1 MQGHP
6 GAIWH
11 EHSVIPAEAGIQAG
25 WCDDNEI
32 NASLRRHDDSRERND
47 VERPP
52 CNSFSADDRKL
63 MNTSWLN
70 SFTQS
75 GKTLGDI
82 MAQNAKDAFEKT
94 SLGAQNKA
102 YDLIAQMDPEY
113 FDKLKGLYVDGTFG
127 REGALPRKTKEL
139 IMVGICCA
147 LNRPRGVKLHSE
159 RALTLGVSAR
169 EVLEAVEVA
178 AIPGGM
184 PGLWLGVETLNDIL
198 KAKGIEFK

>member
-1 MQGHP
+1 
-6 GAIWH
+6 
-11 EHSVIPAEAGIQAG
+11 
-25 WCDDNEI
+25 
-32 NASLRRHDDSRERND
+32 
-47 VERPP
+47 
-52 CNSFSADDRKL
+52 
-63 MNTSWLN
+63 
-70 SFTQS
+70 
-75 GKTLGDI
+75 
-82 MAQNAKDAFEKT
+82 MAQDAKDAFQKT

-113 FDKLKGLYVDGTFG
+113 FEKLKGIYVDGTFG

-159 RALTLGVSAR
+159 RALTLGAAPR

-184 PGLWLGVETLNDIL
+184 PGLWLGVETLNEIL
-198 KAKGIEFK
+198 KAKSIEFK

>member
-1 MQGHP
+1 
-6 GAIWH
+6 
-11 EHSVIPAEAGIQAG
+11 
-25 WCDDNEI
+25 
-32 NASLRRHDDSRERND
+32 
-47 VERPP
+47 
-52 CNSFSADDRKL
+52 
-63 MNTSWLN
+63 
-70 SFTQS
+70 
-75 GKTLGDI
+75 
-82 MAQNAKDAFEKT
+82 MAQDAKDAFEKT

-159 RALTLGVSAR
+159 RALTLGAAPR

-184 PGLWLGVETLNDIL
+184 PGLWLGVETLNEIL
-198 KAKGIEFK
+198 KTKGIEFT

>member
-1 MQGHP
+1 
-6 GAIWH
+6 
-11 EHSVIPAEAGIQAG
+11 
-25 WCDDNEI
+25 
-32 NASLRRHDDSRERND
+32 
-47 VERPP
+47 
-52 CNSFSADDRKL
+52 
-63 MNTSWLN
+63 
-70 SFTQS
+70 
-75 GKTLGDI
+75 
-82 MAQNAKDAFEKT
+82 MAQTAKDAFEKT
-94 SLGAQNKA
+94 ALGAQNKA

-113 FDKLKGLYVDGTFG
+113 FEKLKGLYVDGTFG

-159 RALTLGVSAR
+159 RALTLGAAPR

-198 KAKGIEFK
+198 KAKGIEFA

>member
-1 MQGHP
+1 
-6 GAIWH
+6 
-11 EHSVIPAEAGIQAG
+11 
-25 WCDDNEI
+25 
-32 NASLRRHDDSRERND
+32 
-47 VERPP
+47 
-52 CNSFSADDRKL
+52 
-63 MNTSWLN
+63 
-70 SFTQS
+70 
-75 GKTLGDI
+75 
-82 MAQNAKDAFEKT
+82 MAQDAKDAFEKT
-94 SLGAQNKA
+94 ALGAQNKA
-102 YDLIAQMDPEY
+102 YELIAQMDPEY
-113 FDKLKGLYVDGTFG
+113 FEKLKGIYVDGTFG

-159 RALTLGVSAR
+159 RALTLGAAPR

>member
-1 MQGHP
+1 
-6 GAIWH
+6 
-11 EHSVIPAEAGIQAG
+11 
-25 WCDDNEI
+25 
-32 NASLRRHDDSRERND
+32 
-47 VERPP
+47 
-52 CNSFSADDRKL
+52 
-63 MNTSWLN
+63 
-70 SFTQS
+70 
-75 GKTLGDI
+75 
-82 MAQNAKDAFEKT
+82 MAQDAKDAFEKT

-159 RALTLGVSAR
+159 RALTLGAAPR

-184 PGLWLGVETLNDIL
+184 PGLWLGVETLNEIL
-198 KAKGIEFK
+198 KAKSMKFK

>member
-1 MQGHP
+1 
-6 GAIWH
+6 
-11 EHSVIPAEAGIQAG
+11 
-25 WCDDNEI
+25 
-32 NASLRRHDDSRERND
+32 
-47 VERPP
+47 
-52 CNSFSADDRKL
+52 
-63 MNTSWLN
+63 
-70 SFTQS
+70 
-75 GKTLGDI
+75 
-82 MAQNAKDAFEKT
+82 MAQDAKDAFEKA

-113 FDKLKGLYVDGTFG
+113 FDKLKGIYVDGTFG

-159 RALTLGVSAR
+159 RALTLGAAPR

-184 PGLWLGVETLNDIL
+184 PGLWLGVETLNEIL

>member
-1 MQGHP
+1 MGQ
-6 GAIWH
+6 
-11 EHSVIPAEAGIQAG
+11 
-25 WCDDNEI
+25 D
-32 NASLRRHDDSRERND
+32 
-47 VERPP
+47 
-52 CNSFSADDRKL
+52 
-63 MNTSWLN
+63 
-70 SFTQS
+70 
-75 GKTLGDI
+75 
-82 MAQNAKDAFEKT
+82 AKDAFAKT

-113 FDKLKGLYVDGTFG
+113 FDKLKGIYVDGTFG

-159 RALTLGVSAR
+159 RALTLGAAPR

-184 PGLWLGVETLNDIL
+184 PGLWLGVETLNEIL

>member
-1 MQGHP
+1 
-6 GAIWH
+6 
-11 EHSVIPAEAGIQAG
+11 
-25 WCDDNEI
+25 
-32 NASLRRHDDSRERND
+32 
-47 VERPP
+47 
-52 CNSFSADDRKL
+52 
-63 MNTSWLN
+63 
-70 SFTQS
+70 
-75 GKTLGDI
+75 
-82 MAQNAKDAFEKT
+82 MAQDAKDAFEKT

-113 FDKLKGLYVDGTFG
+113 FEKLKGLYVDGTFG

-159 RALTLGVSAR
+159 RALTLGAAPR

-184 PGLWLGVETLNDIL
+184 PGLWLGVETLNEIL
-198 KAKGIEFK
+198 KTKGTEFK